1 MKKLFTLL
9 ILLVGVLSA
18 QAADYDLRVAG
29 VVVTDANKNNITGS
43 GISGKVTYN
52 SSSKTLIL
60 AAGTKINTSSDGI
73 HNGIDGLSIRFEGDV
88 TITTSSSEATAAAIF
103 CAANTTL
110 TKLQSAPSFNVVLK
124 NTGKGNAI
132 RSYKGGNIDI
142 WSLRITAEAANN
154 DAVRCNDSYPAS
166 MQIHYAKLEAKA
178 GSGYAAFKG
187 FTKGITLSDG
197 LSVCSYS
204 FDATKGGFVDSSNQL
219 LKDCTIYPA
228 IDLGGVNIGTNEVTL
243 TTTNTLASSAS
254 GTVKLNA
261 STKTLTLTKV
271 NLDGATINCRMPD
284 LKIVLSGD
292 CSVKNNNTVLNVRAN
307 TSISGNYN
315 LTLTS
320 TNGSAISTFNS
331 ANLEM
336 KLIQL
341 QAKGAE
347 YGFYGQKGGKLTLK
361 KATDDTYYKFSGTNN
376 GDIFTGSLIMD
387 GVDFSTANT
396 YWNNS
401 DYFVY
406 YNNAISKSSSIA
418 GGSWIASTSKIS
430 YLDLYVAGTHV
441 RENCTKYIT
450 SPNMTAGTASYDTS
464 TKTLKLNG
472 VTITQTEYVT
482 DAPEYCGIYHMYN
495 NFTIETS
502 GTNNITTAYEALQ
515 LCGNTTIK
523 GNGTFN
529 VTSTKSHAIE
539 MLNNGGLTLMRS
551 GGVMAAKGA
560 KYGYY
565 GYQSTNLTI
574 QKDGS
579 NGGLYK
585 FVGAEGNIHN
595 TLVKFGEGV
604 GLHTRYTWYNKDEFC
619 YYNQNSEAKGTTLDQ
634 GTWIRCDLPLQKY
647 GVFVGGDEITGFIV
661 DGQLRGPAWGFCN
674 KYYKGS
680 GISYDPSSKTLTLNG
695 VTLDLGSD
703 AGNAIKNDTD
713 NDLIINVTSVCNLK
727 VGGTGNSAI
736 YFAKGGTGTIK
747 GSGKL
752 TVSSV
757 SPSSIIAPYNGT
769 LILDNIDME
778 VENNIVGWTD
788 NKSTLKVK
796 LTTPGKVIRVNG
808 NVKNLGSLILD
819 EGTKIVD
826 PDGGYFSSSK
836 YGVVKSDGSTLASPV
851 VFADKTSTAI
861 DGITTDADA
870 EVIGIYDAQGR
881 KLEEMQQGVNII
893 RMSDGTTKKV
903 IRK

>member
-52 SSSKTLIL
+52 SSSKTLFL

-110 TKLQSAPSFNVVLK
+110 TKVQSNPSFNVVLK

-132 RSYKGGNIDI
+132 RSYQGGNIDI

-166 MQIHYAKLEAKA
+166 MKIHYAKLEAKA

-204 FDATKGGFVDSSNQL
+204 YDATKGGFVDSSNQL
-219 LKDCTIYPA
+219 LKDCIIYPA

-261 STKTLTLTKV
+261 STKTLTLTNV
-271 NLDGATINCRMPD
+271 NIDGATINCRMPD

-347 YGFYGQKGGKLTLK
+347 YGFYGQIGGKLTLK

-387 GVDFSTANT
+387 GVDFSTPNT

-406 YNNAISKSSSIA
+406 YNNAISKSSSIS
-418 GGSWIASTSKIS
+418 GGSWIASTSKIN

-450 SPNMTAGTASYDTS
+450 SPNMTAGTVSYDTS

-472 VTITQTEYVT
+472 VTIKLTESAIT
-482 DAPEYCGIYHMYN
+482 PENCGIYHKYD

-515 LCGNTTIK
+515 LGGNTTIK

-529 VTSTKSHAIE
+529 LTSTESHAIE
-539 MLNNGGLTLMRS
+539 MLNDGGLTLMRS

-565 GYQSTNLTI
+565 GYNDTYLTI

-619 YYNQNSEAKGTTLDQ
+619 YYNQYSEAKGTTLDE

-661 DGQLRGPAWGFCN
+661 DGQLKGPAWGFCN

-695 VTLDLGSD
+695 VTLDVGSD
-703 AGNAIKNDTD
+703 YVNGIKNTVDGLT
-713 NDLIINVTSVCNLK
+713 INVSGTNVITSSHSGYNSNNVPINVSANTTITGDGSLK
-727 VGGTGNSAI
+727 VEKLPVSTYNNANLTLKDAKNLEFYGIKANTSSSTSKLLVDNSNVTI
-736 YFAKGGTGTIK
+736 NGSTSYFAN
-747 GSGKL
+747 
-752 TVSSV
+752 VSWQ
-757 SPSSIIAPYNGT
+757 NGF
-769 LILDNIDME
+769 LHLPKDGYFDSE
-778 VENNIVGWTD
+778 
-788 NKSTLKVK
+788 
-796 LTTPGKVIRVNG
+796 IR
-808 NVKNLGSLILD
+808 
-819 EGTKIVD
+819 KIVD
-826 PDGGYFSSSK
+826 S
-836 YGVVKSDGSTLASPV
+836 YGNAATKV
-851 VFADKTSTAI
+851 VFGDKTTAGI

-881 KLEEMQQGVNII
+881 KLEEMQQGINII

>member
-9 ILLVGVLSA
+9 ILLGGVVLA
-18 QAADYDLRVAG
+18 QAADYDLMVAG

-52 SSSKTLIL
+52 SSSKTLFL

-110 TKLQSAPSFNVVLK
+110 TKLQTAPSFNVVLK

-132 RSYKGGNIDI
+132 RSYQGGNIDI

-166 MQIHYAKLEAKA
+166 MKIHYAKLEAKA

-219 LKDCTIYPA
+219 LKDCIIYPA
-228 IDLGGVNIGTNEVTL
+228 IDLGGVNIGSNEVTL

-261 STKTLTLTKV
+261 STKTLTLTNV
-271 NLDGATINCRMPD
+271 NIDGATINCRMPD

-320 TNGSAISTFNS
+320 TNGSAISTFYS
-331 ANLEM
+331 SNLEM

-341 QAKGAE
+341 QAKGAG
-347 YGFYGQKGGKLTLK
+347 YGFYGQIGGKLTLK

-387 GVDFSTANT
+387 GVDFSTPNT

-406 YNNAISKSSSIA
+406 YNDAISKSSSIS
-418 GGSWIASTSKIS
+418 GGSWIASTSKIN

-450 SPNMTAGTASYDTS
+450 SPNMTAGTVSYDTS

-472 VTITQTEYVT
+472 VTIKLTESAIT
-482 DAPEYCGIYHMYN
+482 PENCGIYHKYN
-495 NFTIETS
+495 GFIIETS

-515 LCGNTTIK
+515 LGGNTTIK

-529 VTSTKSHAIE
+529 LTSTESHAIE
-539 MLNNGGLTLMRS
+539 MLNDGGLTLMRS

-565 GYQSTNLTI
+565 GYNDTYLTI

-585 FVGAEGNIHN
+585 FVGAKGNIHN

-619 YYNQNSEAKGTTLDQ
+619 YYNQYSEAKGTTLDE

-661 DGQLRGPAWGFCN
+661 DGQLKGPAWGFCN

-695 VTLDLGSD
+695 VTLDVGSD
-703 AGNAIKNDTD
+703 FVNAIRNTNDGLTIKVTGTNVLTSSHSGYNSD
-713 NDLIINVTSVCNLK
+713 NVPINVSANTTITGDGSLK
-727 VGGTGNSAI
+727 VEKLPVSTYSNANLTLKDAKNLEFHNIKANTSSSTSKLLVDNSNVTI
-736 YFAKGGTGTIK
+736 NNSTSYFAN
-747 GSGKL
+747 
-752 TVSSV
+752 VSWQ
-757 SPSSIIAPYNGT
+757 NGF
-769 LILDNIDME
+769 LHLPKDGYFDSE
-778 VENNIVGWTD
+778 
-788 NKSTLKVK
+788 
-796 LTTPGKVIRVNG
+796 IR
-808 NVKNLGSLILD
+808 
-819 EGTKIVD
+819 KIVD
-826 PDGGYFSSSK
+826 S
-836 YGVVKSDGSTLASPV
+836 YGNAATKV
-851 VFADKTSTAI
+851 VFGDKTTAGI

-881 KLEEMQQGVNII
+881 KLEEMQQGINII

>member
-9 ILLVGVLSA
+9 ILFVGVLSA

-52 SSSKTLIL
+52 SSSKTLFL

-110 TKLQSAPSFNVVLK
+110 TKLQTAPSFNVVLK

-132 RSYKGGNIDI
+132 RSYQGGNIDI

-166 MQIHYAKLEAKA
+166 MKIHYAKLEAKA

-219 LKDCTIYPA
+219 LKDCIIYPA
-228 IDLGGVNIGTNEVTL
+228 IDLGGVNIGSNEVTL

-261 STKTLTLTKV
+261 STKTLTLTNV
-271 NLDGATINCRMPD
+271 NIDGATINCRMPD

-320 TNGSAISTFNS
+320 TNGSAISTFYS
-331 ANLEM
+331 SNLEM

-341 QAKGAE
+341 QAKGAG
-347 YGFYGQKGGKLTLK
+347 YGFYGQIGGKLTLK

-387 GVDFSTANT
+387 GVDFSTPNT

-406 YNNAISKSSSIA
+406 YNDAISKSSSIS
-418 GGSWIASTSKIS
+418 GGSWIASTSKIN

-450 SPNMTAGTASYDTS
+450 SPNMTAGTVSYDTS

-472 VTITQTEYVT
+472 VTIKLTESAIT
-482 DAPEYCGIYHMYN
+482 PENCGIYHKYN
-495 NFTIETS
+495 GFIIETS

-515 LCGNTTIK
+515 LGGNTTIK

-529 VTSTKSHAIE
+529 LTSTESHAIE
-539 MLNNGGLTLMRS
+539 MLNDGGLTLMRS

-565 GYQSTNLTI
+565 GYNDTYLTI

-585 FVGAEGNIHN
+585 FVGAKGNIHN

-619 YYNQNSEAKGTTLDQ
+619 YYNQYSEAKGTTLDE

-661 DGQLRGPAWGFCN
+661 DGQLKGPAWGFCN

-695 VTLDLGSD
+695 VTLDVGSD
-703 AGNAIKNDTD
+703 FVNAIRNTNDGLTIKVTGTNVLTSSHSGYNSD
-713 NDLIINVTSVCNLK
+713 NVPINVSANTTITGDGSLK
-727 VGGTGNSAI
+727 VEKLPVSTYSNANLTLKDAKNLEFHNIKANTSSSTSKLLVDNSNVTI
-736 YFAKGGTGTIK
+736 NNSTSYFAN
-747 GSGKL
+747 
-752 TVSSV
+752 VSWQ
-757 SPSSIIAPYNGT
+757 NGF
-769 LILDNIDME
+769 LHLPKDGYFDSE
-778 VENNIVGWTD
+778 
-788 NKSTLKVK
+788 
-796 LTTPGKVIRVNG
+796 IR
-808 NVKNLGSLILD
+808 
-819 EGTKIVD
+819 KIVD
-826 PDGGYFSSSK
+826 S
-836 YGVVKSDGSTLASPV
+836 YGNAATKV
-851 VFADKTSTAI
+851 VFGDKTTAGI

-881 KLEEMQQGVNII
+881 KLEEMQQGINII

>member
-9 ILLVGVLSA
+9 ILFVGVLSA

-52 SSSKTLIL
+52 SSSKTLFL

-110 TKLQSAPSFNVVLK
+110 TKLQTAPSFNVVLK

-132 RSYKGGNIDI
+132 RSYQGGNIDI

-166 MQIHYAKLEAKA
+166 MKIHYAKLEAKA

-219 LKDCTIYPA
+219 LKDCIIYPA
-228 IDLGGVNIGTNEVTL
+228 IDLGGVNIGSNEVTL

-261 STKTLTLTKV
+261 STKTLTLTNV
-271 NLDGATINCRMPD
+271 NIDGATINCRMPD

-320 TNGSAISTFNS
+320 TNGSAISTFYS
-331 ANLEM
+331 SNLEM

-341 QAKGAE
+341 QAKGAG
-347 YGFYGQKGGKLTLK
+347 YGFYGQIGGKLTLK

-387 GVDFSTANT
+387 GVDFSTPNT

-406 YNNAISKSSSIA
+406 YNDAISKSSSIS
-418 GGSWIASTSKIS
+418 GGSWIASTSKIN

-450 SPNMTAGTASYDTS
+450 SPNMTAGTVSYDTS

-472 VTITQTEYVT
+472 VTIKLTESAIT
-482 DAPEYCGIYHMYN
+482 PENCGIYHKYN
-495 NFTIETS
+495 GFIIETS

-515 LCGNTTIK
+515 LGGNTTIK

-529 VTSTKSHAIE
+529 LTSTESHAIE
-539 MLNNGGLTLMRS
+539 MLNDGGLTLMRS

-565 GYQSTNLTI
+565 GYNDTYLTI

-585 FVGAEGNIHN
+585 FVGAKGNIHN

-619 YYNQNSEAKGTTLDQ
+619 YYNQYSEAKGTTLDE

-661 DGQLRGPAWGFCN
+661 DGQLKGPAWGFCN

-695 VTLDLGSD
+695 VTLDVGSD
-703 AGNAIKNDTD
+703 FVNAIRNTNDGLTIKVTGTNVLTSSHSGYNSD
-713 NDLIINVTSVCNLK
+713 NVPINVSANTTITGDGSLK
-727 VGGTGNSAI
+727 VEKLPVSTYSNANLTLKDAKNLEFHNIKANTSSSTSKLLVDNSNVTI
-736 YFAKGGTGTIK
+736 NNSTSYFAN
-747 GSGKL
+747 
-752 TVSSV
+752 VSWQ
-757 SPSSIIAPYNGT
+757 NGF
-769 LILDNIDME
+769 LHLPKDGYFDSE
-778 VENNIVGWTD
+778 
-788 NKSTLKVK
+788 
-796 LTTPGKVIRVNG
+796 IR
-808 NVKNLGSLILD
+808 
-819 EGTKIVD
+819 KIVD
-826 PDGGYFSSSK
+826 S
-836 YGVVKSDGSTLASPV
+836 YGNAATKV
-851 VFADKTSTAI
+851 VFGDKTTAGI

-881 KLEEMQQGVNII
+881 KLEEMQQGINII
-893 RMSDGTTKKV
+893 RMSDGTTRKV
-903 IRK
+903 IKK

>member
-9 ILLVGVLSA
+9 ILLGGVVLA
-18 QAADYDLRVAG
+18 QAADYDLMVAG

-52 SSSKTLIL
+52 SSSKTLFL

-110 TKLQSAPSFNVVLK
+110 TKLQTAPSFNVVLK

-132 RSYKGGNIDI
+132 RSYQGGNIDI

-219 LKDCTIYPA
+219 LKDCIIYPA
-228 IDLGGVNIGTNEVTL
+228 IDLGGVNIGSNEVTL

-261 STKTLTLTKV
+261 STKTLTLTNV
-271 NLDGATINCRMPD
+271 NIDGATINCRMPD

-320 TNGSAISTFNS
+320 TNGSAISTFYS
-331 ANLEM
+331 SNLEM

-341 QAKGAE
+341 QAKGAG
-347 YGFYGQKGGKLTLK
+347 YGFYGQIGGKLTLK

-387 GVDFSTANT
+387 GVDFSTPNT

-406 YNNAISKSSSIA
+406 YNDAISKSSSIS
-418 GGSWIASTSKIS
+418 GGSWIASTSKIN

-450 SPNMTAGTASYDTS
+450 SPNMTAGTVSYDTS

-472 VTITQTEYVT
+472 VTITLTESAIT
-482 DAPEYCGIYHMYN
+482 PENCGIFHMYD

-515 LCGNTTIK
+515 LGGNTTIK

-529 VTSTKSHAIE
+529 LTSTESHAIE
-539 MLNNGGLTLMRS
+539 MLNDGGLTLMRS

-565 GYQSTNLTI
+565 GYNDTYLTI

-585 FVGAEGNIHN
+585 FVGAKGNIHN

-619 YYNQNSEAKGTTLDQ
+619 YYNQYSEAKGTTLDE

-661 DGQLRGPAWGFCN
+661 DGQLKGPAWGFCN

-695 VTLDLGSD
+695 VTLDVGSD
-703 AGNAIKNDTD
+703 FVNAIRNTNDGLTIKVTGTNVLTSSHSGYNSD
-713 NDLIINVTSVCNLK
+713 NVPINVSANTTITGDGSLK
-727 VGGTGNSAI
+727 VEKLPVSTYSNANLTLKDAKNLEFHNIKANTSSSTSKLLVDNSNVTI
-736 YFAKGGTGTIK
+736 NNSTSYFAN
-747 GSGKL
+747 
-752 TVSSV
+752 VSWQ
-757 SPSSIIAPYNGT
+757 NGF
-769 LILDNIDME
+769 LHLPKDGYFDSE
-778 VENNIVGWTD
+778 
-788 NKSTLKVK
+788 
-796 LTTPGKVIRVNG
+796 IR
-808 NVKNLGSLILD
+808 
-819 EGTKIVD
+819 KIVD
-826 PDGGYFSSSK
+826 S
-836 YGVVKSDGSTLASPV
+836 YGNAATKV
-851 VFADKTSTAI
+851 VFGDKTTAGI